1 MRTEPFTLL
10 QEHHLK
16 LLKLPTFLRA
26 YKSVAAA
33 CAQEGYDYP
42 AFLLRLAE
50 RELIDRERRAAEP
63 RTRDVRFPVIRTI
76 DTFDFKAQPSIN
88 QALMRGLIASGEY
101 MSKRDNVLLIGNPG
115 TEKTHLALALG
126 FAACAQGKAEVQH
139 DDTHSDSSA
148 GSAGKPDTGP
158 QPAVA

>member
-10 QEHHLK
+10 LEHHLK
-16 LLKLPTFLRA
+16 VLKLPTFLRA

-33 CAQEGYDYP
+33 CAQESYDYP

-50 RELIDRERRAAEP
+50 RELIDRERRAAEL

-88 QALMRGLIASGEY
+88 QALMRELIASGEY

-115 TEKTHLALALG
+115 TGKTHLALALG
-126 FAACAQGKAEVQH
+126 FAACAQGK
-139 DDTHSDSSA
+139 S
-148 GSAGKPDTGP
+148 
-158 QPAVA
+158 